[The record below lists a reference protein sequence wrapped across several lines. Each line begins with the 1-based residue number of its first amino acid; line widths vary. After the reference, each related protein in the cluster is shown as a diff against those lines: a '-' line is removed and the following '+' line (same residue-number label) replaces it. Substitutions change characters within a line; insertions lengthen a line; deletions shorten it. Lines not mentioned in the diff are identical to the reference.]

1 MHDACMHMQQ
11 QPRIVNF
18 FCTLI
23 FIKLVHVRFDWT
35 LLWRPIINFLSKRQ
49 IKHRPRY
56 IIHLIGLAR
65 NLSDRLIDSDLWRL
79 NAWTLVESL
88 VARFSLHRKV
98 DRLAFSQCPNCVSCD
113 LECVWLI
120 YMKEWKRATTVSIVF
135 EWESRRSDEINVG
148 IVRWQRDKISRGRYH
163 PLLILLWLQTS
174 WHLHQLFVQGQ
185 PCLLTNVYM
194 ISFSDLCVATSSPAR
209 FSFPFRS

>member
-1 MHDACMHMQQ
+1 MHAYAAQQ

-23 FIKLVHVRFDWT
+23 FIKLVHVRLDWT

-98 DRLAFSQCPNCVSCD
+98 DRLAFSQCPNCVLCH
-113 LECVWLI
+113 LEYVWLI
-120 YMKEWKRATTVSIVF
+120 YMKGWKNVATVFIVF
-135 EWESRRSDEINVG
+135 EWESRSG
-148 IVRWQRDKISRGRYH
+148 DKCRNSLVAAWSKKSREWCH
-163 PLLILLWLQTS
+163 PSSCHFDLKPVHTCTNFLCRGGSPACWRMYFDFIQWLVCGYST
-174 WHLHQLFVQGQ
+174 
-185 PCLLTNVYM
+185 
-194 ISFSDLCVATSSPAR
+194 AR